1 MKVLSF
7 IFFCLFLCHLEASSI
22 SEVPLELIMK
32 ESKEQKW
39 FYEIYGPDAAELKS
53 RLELR
58 GIRSKIQK
66 NYLSFSL
73 KNYPSM
79 LIKTPPYSLEPS
91 FLVNFHK
98 EEFKTLKTL
107 PKSAEELRDFAY
119 SYITDK
125 NYSKG
130 IELAHQT
137 LNSKSGDCTEHAI
150 LLTALLRLQKIPARV
165 ILGIVILENVKQ
177 AYMHAWSEYQDP
189 KDGHFKLLDATR
201 SSSSGHHYIPLYA
214 IENESMSYAKDFLKA
229 LNLRLEKIRV
239 L

>member
-7 IFFCLFLCHLEASSI
+7 FLFCLFLSHLEASSI
-22 SEVPLELIMK
+22 SEVPIEFIMK
-32 ESKEQKW
+32 ESKDQKW
-39 FYEIYGPDAAELKS
+39 FYEIYGPDAAEFKG
-53 RLELR
+53 RLEFR
-58 GIRSKIQK
+58 GIKSKIK
-66 NYLSFSL
+66 ENYLSFNL

-79 LIKTPPYSLEPS
+79 LIKTPPYSLESS

-98 EEFKTLKTL
+98 DEFKKLKDL
-107 PKSAEELRDFAY
+107 PKSAEELRDY
-119 SYITDK
+119 TYNYITDK

-137 LNSKSGDCTEHAI
+137 LNSRSGDCTEHAI

-165 ILGIVILENVKQ
+165 ILGIVILESAKL
-177 AYMHAWSEYQDP
+177 AYMHAWTEYQDLG
-189 KDGHFKLLDATR
+189 DGHFKLLDATR
-201 SSSSGHHYIPLYA
+201 SSSFGHHYIPLYA